1 MNSVMEIK
9 ISERKC
15 LLNRDEGL
23 LLGEGFN
30 QLSGF
35 GTGVDFSS
43 VQITNEYELLNHLP
57 MEIKKS
63 KKADLEN
70 KRALFFQLGLIITL
84 GCVFVAFEW
93 STTDVKVG
101 DQYQVDEE
109 VVEEEVPPI
118 TRQEEIAPPPP
129 PPPPQVSD
137 VLEIVEDDVELDE
150 ELEVEDTDMDDDLEV
165 DFSKLLD
172 EEDDES
178 DAPIPFFIL
187 ENKPEYPGG
196 EKEMFK
202 FLYSKV
208 RYPAVCQENGVQGM
222 VSLSFV
228 INKKGEVTNIKVL
241 RGPDPNLEREAVR
254 VVEQMPKWKPGK
266 QRGRPVAVT
275 YNLPMRFRLQ

>member
-1 MNSVMEIK
+1 MVV
-9 ISERKC
+9 
-15 LLNRDEGL
+15 LV
-23 LLGEGFN
+23 
-30 QLSGF
+30 F
-35 GTGVDFSS
+35 GTSVDFSS
-43 VQITNEYELLNHLP
+43 VQITNEYEPLNHLP

-70 KRALFFQLGLIITL
+70 KRGLFFQLGLIITL

-109 VVEEEVPPI
+109 IVEEEAPPI
-118 TRQEEIAPPPP
+118 TRHEEIKPPPP

-137 VLEIVEDDVELDE
+137 VLEIVEDDVELED
-150 ELEVEDTDMDDDLEV
+150 ELEIDDTDMDDDLEV
-165 DFSKLLD
+165 DFSNLLTD
-172 EEDDES
+172 EEES

-187 ENKPEYPGG
+187 EDKPEFPGG
-196 EKEMFK
+196 DKEMFK

-208 RYPAVCQENGVQGM
+208 RYPAICAENGVQGM

-228 INKKGEVTNIKVL
+228 INESGEVTNVKVL
-241 RGPDPNLEREAVR
+241 GGPDANLEREAVR

-266 QRGRPVAVT
+266 QRGKAVKVT
-275 YNLPMRFRLQ
+275 YNLPMRFRLE